1 VIVTKGFPLIRLF
14 FYLPYGT
21 ARSEASPLP
30 NWPQHQSTGS
40 DFSYDLID
48 SVGISIVTARPVPG
62 ADCT

>member
-1 VIVTKGFPLIRLF
+1 VIVTKGFPLIRLS
-14 FYLPYGT
+14 FYPM
-21 ARSEASPLP
+21 ARLLRASPLP